1 MKLPI
6 NGALALAA
14 LPILVSCGAVVP
26 DPVAEGAKDTYVI
39 HMVVGSRDLPH
50 VNSVTAA
57 SLALDLAAP
66 ELSLEGGWATT
77 DPAPGRLYGQVQRL
91 WYPHNDTAH
100 LPRDGGPLSTAIWR
114 PSGLKSQAIPRL

>member
-39 HMVVGSRDLPH
+39 HMVVGSRGPVSSRRTPRGTDASCGALSSRTKAKGTHPLPFCF
-50 VNSVTAA
+50 AA
-57 SLALDLAAP
+57 WERMGLAA
-66 ELSLEGGWATT
+66 
-77 DPAPGRLYGQVQRL
+77 
-91 WYPHNDTAH
+91 
-100 LPRDGGPLSTAIWR
+100 
-114 PSGLKSQAIPRL
+114 